1 MRNFS
6 IGTAC
11 LPATLLF
18 VSLFIIVDA
27 QAQVKPDTTI
37 TFREIVVTAT
47 RYEKPVS
54 KIGRA
59 ISLISNDDINSTGV
73 NNTSE
78 LLSRLPSVF
87 IVGNNQNLSSLN
99 NLFLRGASNNQVSI
113 LIDGAPVFD
122 PASPD
127 RAFDLSEL
135 SLMNVQQIEVI
146 RGSHSALYGSSSIGG
161 VVNVI
166 TKKNTG
172 RGLTLQGSATGGTFK
187 PDGRLFSNQLQAD
200 YGFGNG
206 IYFGGGFSSVLSGG
220 FDSTV
225 RPEENNGFELPDQGD
240 DYTKTDALLKAGYS
254 KDNLQAELRYKN
266 IYRDFDIDDGAFSDD
281 ENHTTDTN
289 RDIIHFSGKYNFS
302 NLLNL
307 SLNADLSFY
316 DRSFKDDSS
325 LTDAQGNTDQS
336 FSSGEFGGDMFYG
349 ELQNVFKGSGFSTV
363 LGTSVLTETLEQETF
378 FTTTA
383 FGGFES
389 STNLDS
395 LDIYGSLFSVFTY
408 SDFSGSLLSPKLS
421 RLNLGAGLRYLNHN
435 DFGSEWVYEINPSI
449 QLTNELLVYAS
460 HSTGFNTPSLFQL
473 NAPNVDFTSGITLGN
488 SELDPETSSS
498 LEAGVKFYRGER
510 FKAEVGMF
518 RTVIKDGIEFVNLWN
533 GDKPIDQLGFGDF
546 RGNTYLNV
554 AEQENTGIE
563 INAELLIFDNL
574 SVYGNMSLI
583 DGTLSFEPEDIDES
597 VTQGNTVQL
606 FTGGNFV
613 TNEQST
619 SELVRR
625 PNTYNVGLDYTP
637 FEQLNLNTNV
647 RIVDSRNDISF
658 DNSLGPFG
666 ALGKQPVDRYTL
678 VDVSAEYQLS
688 SSFSVYI
695 QFENILDEE
704 YQEIQGFRTKGRSFY
719 TTIRFYIN

>member
-1 MRNFS
+1 MRNLS

-11 LPATLLF
+11 LPAMLLILP
-18 VSLFIIVDA
+18 LFLNVDL

-37 TFREIVVTAT
+37 TFQEIVVTAT

-54 KIGRA
+54 EIGRA
-59 ISLISNDDINSTGV
+59 ISIISNEEINDAGV

-99 NLFLRGASNNQVSI
+99 NLFLRGASSNQVSI

-135 SLMNVQQIEVI
+135 SLMNVRQIEVI
-146 RGSHSALYGSSSIGG
+146 RGTHSALYGSSSIGG

-166 TKKNTG
+166 TKKYAG
-172 RGLTLQGSATGGTFK
+172 RGLNLQGSATGGAFK

-200 YGFGNG
+200 YGFANG
-206 IYFGGGFSSVLSGG
+206 MYIGGGFSSVLSGG
-220 FDSTV
+220 FDSTI
-225 RPEENNGFELPDQGD
+225 RPEENDGFELPDQGD

-254 KDNLQAELRYKN
+254 KNNLQAEFSYKN

-289 RDIIHFSGKYNFS
+289 RDILHFSGKYNFS
-302 NLLNL
+302 DLLNL
-307 SLNADLSFY
+307 SLNTDLSFY
-316 DRSFKDDSS
+316 DRSFEDDSS

-336 FSSGEFGGDMFYG
+336 FSSGEFGGNMFYG
-349 ELQNVFKGSGFSTV
+349 ELQNVFEGSGFSTV
-363 LGTSVLTETLEQETF
+363 LGTSVLTETLEQKTF
-378 FTTTA
+378 FKTTA

-395 LDIYGSLFSVFTY
+395 LNIDGSLFSVFTY
-408 SDFSGSLLSPKLS
+408 SDLSGSLITPKLS

-435 DFGSEWVYEINPSI
+435 DFGSEWVYEINPSL
-449 QLTNELLVYAS
+449 QLTDELLVYAS

-488 SELDPETSSS
+488 PELDPETSSS
-498 LEAGVKFYRGER
+498 VEAGLKFYKGQR
-510 FKAEVGMF
+510 FKAEVSVF
-518 RTVIKDGIEFVNLWN
+518 RTLIKDGIEFVNLWN
-533 GDKPIDQLGFGDF
+533 GGKSVDQLGFGDF

-554 AEQENTGIE
+554 TEQENTGLE
-563 INAELLIFDNL
+563 INVELLMLDNL
-574 SVYGNMSLI
+574 SMYGNILLI
-583 DGTLSFEPEDIDES
+583 DGTLSFEPEDIDEN

-625 PNTYNVGLDYTP
+625 PNTYNAGIDYTP
-637 FEQLNLNTNV
+637 IRKLNLNTNV
-647 RIVDSRNDISF
+647 RVVDSRNDISF

-666 ALGKQPVDRYTL
+666 ALAKQPVDRYTL
-678 VDVSAEYQLS
+678 VDASADYQINS
-688 SSFSVYI
+688 AFSVLVEV
-695 QFENILDEE
+695 ENILDEQ

-719 TTIRFYIN
+719 TTIRFNIN